1 MLPGAVID
9 LTEAYISVIM
19 TKCVASVMY
28 CLKCL
33 LSSAALF
40 VISVMPSAL
49 GMPLFGSVGR
59 CGPQPTPRLSGEG
72 GSGGENAT
80 PAETI
85 LKSVRISVP
94 SGPAASL
101 PQIVRVGNGT
111 RRCNMALSLMN
122 Y

>member
-1 MLPGAVID
+1 ML
-9 LTEAYISVIM
+9 Y
-19 TKCVASVMY
+19 Y
-28 CLKCL
+28 
-33 LSSAALF
+33 F
-40 VISVMPSAL
+40 VFAKPSAL
-49 GMPLFGSVGR
+49 CMPPFGMCRPVWATGPHPISSVRVGAEEGR
-59 CGPQPTPRLSGEG
+59 
-72 GSGGENAT
+72 GGENAT

>member
-1 MLPGAVID
+1 ML
-9 LTEAYISVIM
+9 YNF
-19 TKCVASVMY
+19 CVYESFGSLHASVWNVQ
-28 CLKCL
+28 
-33 LSSAALF
+33 A
-40 VISVMPSAL
+40 
-49 GMPLFGSVGR
+49 GMGHR
-59 CGPQPTPRLSGEG
+59 PTPHLIGEG
-72 GSGGENAT
+72 GWVRRGGENAT

>member
-1 MLPGAVID
+1 MLYYFV
-9 LTEAYISVIM
+9 SV
-19 TKCVASVMY
+19 K
-28 CLKCL
+28 
-33 LSSAALF
+33 
-40 VISVMPSAL
+40 PSAL
-49 GMPLFGSVGR
+49 CMPPFGMCRPVWATGPHPISSVRVGA
-59 CGPQPTPRLSGEG
+59 E
-72 GSGGENAT
+72 GGENAT

>member
-1 MLPGAVID
+1 MSFVLGSLILISALRMPPFGMCRPSWAGGPHP
-9 LTEAYISVIM
+9 ISV
-19 TKCVASVMY
+19 VR
-28 CLKCL
+28 
-33 LSSAALF
+33 
-40 VISVMPSAL
+40 
-49 GMPLFGSVGR
+49 VGR
-59 CGPQPTPRLSGEG
+59 G
-72 GSGGENAT
+72 GWGGVENAT

>member
-1 MLPGAVID
+1 MGLW
-9 LTEAYISVIM
+9 
-19 TKCVASVMY
+19 
-28 CLKCL
+28 
-33 LSSAALF
+33 
-40 VISVMPSAL
+40 
-49 GMPLFGSVGR
+49 
-59 CGPQPTPRLSGEG
+59 PTPHLSGEG

>member
-1 MLPGAVID
+1 ML
-9 LTEAYISVIM
+9 YYF
-19 TKCVASVMY
+19 ASV
-28 CLKCL
+28 K
-33 LSSAALF
+33 
-40 VISVMPSAL
+40 PSAL
-49 GMPLFGSVGR
+49 CMPPFGMCRPVWATGPHPISSVRVGA
-59 CGPQPTPRLSGEG
+59 E
-72 GSGGENAT
+72 GGENAT

>member
-1 MLPGAVID
+1 MLN
-9 LTEAYISVIM
+9 
-19 TKCVASVMY
+19 KFASVN
-28 CLKCL
+28 
-33 LSSAALF
+33 
-40 VISVMPSAL
+40 PSAL
-49 GMPLFGSVGR
+49 CMPLFGMCRPVWATGPRPISSVRG
-59 CGPQPTPRLSGEG
+59 GSEG
-72 GSGGENAT
+72 GGGGGRENAT

>member
-1 MLPGAVID
+1 MN
-9 LTEAYISVIM
+9 
-19 TKCVASVMY
+19 
-28 CLKCL
+28 
-33 LSSAALF
+33 
-40 VISVMPSAL
+40 PSAL
-49 GMPLFGSVGR
+49 CMPVWNVQAGMGHR
-59 CGPQPTPRLSGEG
+59 PTPHLIGEG
-72 GSGGENAT
+72 GCGGGGGENAT